1 MKTYFPD
8 AGGGC
13 APGDKRVKVF
23 LPPFLFFIITPWEII
38 LSSLSGNKDG
48 ETLRDGEQRG
58 VIEFEIS
65 GACGAAVVTLS

>member
-1 MKTYFPD
+1 MD
-8 AGGGC
+8 GGGC

-23 LPPFLFFIITPWEII
+23 LPPFFSFIITPWEII

-48 ETLRDGEQRG
+48 ETLALRDEERRG

-65 GACGAAVVTLS
+65 GACGGAAVVTLS